1 MKSRTGQYEQ
11 QNSDMETITR
21 QDSVFEQVNKFV
33 QYWNS
38 GQKASFNIECENG
51 EAVMNMSVSLR
62 SNRKTRHSPSKI
74 KRNKLRAEI
83 YRKKKQLENRT
94 CEKQVNEQF
103 GVDDENVLE
112 IDSDFN
118 GNNELHGFSSESLEH
133 SNYQLCFLDEDDCYS
148 CGLSSSRPE
157 IFFETEFSISDKDE
171 EEIDSELIM
180 TPENCSADQ
189 CTVGPTV
196 HCHHQDQDED
206 EVNIDAEECE
216 EQDHVIDIN
225 NFVYVVSCE
234 HFIAIMNNGSL
245 YKKVEGFW
253 KNDDSSTKAAA
264 YACDRGESVIG
275 VYSDK
280 MTFKVNYGFEEFGL
294 LRKGLHDVSYYQDE
308 YWLFNMLSDMKL
320 RYEEKGSLWLDF
332 PKVP

>member
-1 MKSRTGQYEQ
+1 
-11 QNSDMETITR
+11 
-21 QDSVFEQVNKFV
+21 
-33 QYWNS
+33 
-38 GQKASFNIECENG
+38 
-51 EAVMNMSVSLR
+51 MN
-62 SNRKTRHSPSKI
+62 
-74 KRNKLRAEI
+74 
-83 YRKKKQLENRT
+83 
-94 CEKQVNEQF
+94 F
-103 GVDDENVLE
+103 LE
-112 IDSDFN
+112 IDVSMSDRD
-118 GNNELHGFSSESLEH
+118 EIES
-133 SNYQLCFLDEDDCYS
+133 D
-148 CGLSSSRPE
+148 
-157 IFFETEFSISDKDE
+157 T
-171 EEIDSELIM
+171 IM
-180 TPENCSADQ
+180 TPENCSVDK

-275 VYSDK
+275 VCSDK
-280 MTFKVNYGFEEFGL
+280 MSFKVNYGFEEFGL